1 MDTESTGVSFI
12 MSLLR
17 LFPSRN
23 LGSWKGSQ
31 QALGNPLLFIP
42 YLLSQVTTLVED
54 KNSWVGQGNTEQLR
68 FRKRNMPRGLVWEQA
83 GMGIQSL
90 ACGGGDQAAPT
101 EAGGWE

>member
-83 GMGIQSL
+83 GTGIQSL